1 MAPSTVIGI
10 IVIIA
15 ATAYI
20 YFYIKR
26 RSSGSRISSRM
37 QTPDL
42 EKDKSIPDMPVGF
55 GYKCLWFSIK
65 SENVQR
71 IAEILK
77 LGSLEPCN
85 WDVGID
91 KAYKDAV
98 FISPA
103 IDGWTFTVGWGLLS
117 AIGETPDGIKEV
129 KEYLRQLSH
138 EFGEAQYFYTHRITE
153 YHFWAKAV
161 NGKIT
166 RAYSY
171 IGESGENIIVEGEP
185 TVIEKKY
192 NLVNTFSKEAQQKN
206 YFDNVDVPNEG
217 MVMEVAGSWSVDP
230 TKLEDR
236 KDLKEGMG
244 WLYTSS

>member
-1 MAPSTVIGI
+1 MSPTVIGI
-10 IVIIA
+10 IALIA
-15 ATAYI
+15 AIAFV
-20 YFYIKR
+20 YFYKKW
-26 RSSGSRISSRM
+26 GSVEPRTSSRM
-37 QTPDL
+37 PAPDI
-42 EKDKSIPDMPVGF
+42 EKDKSIPDLPVGF

-77 LGSLEPCN
+77 LRSLEPCN

-91 KAYKDAV
+91 KAYKGAV

-103 IDGWTFTVGWGLLS
+103 IDGWTFAVGWGLLF

-129 KEYLRQLSH
+129 KECLRQLSH
-138 EFGEAQYFYTHRITE
+138 EFGEAQYFYTHRIPE

-171 IGESGENIIVEGEP
+171 IGEKGENIIVEGEP
-185 TVIEKKY
+185 TDIEKKY
-192 NLVNTFSKEAQQKN
+192 NLVNTFSKEARQEN
-206 YFDNVDVPNEG
+206 YFDNIDVPDEE

-230 TKLEDR
+230 SWLENR
-236 KDLKEGMG
+236 KDLKKGLG
-244 WLYTSS
+244 WLYTPS